1 MAGFTTR
8 PEVSGTF
15 GVVASTHWIASGV
28 GFGVLE
34 RGGNAFDAAAA
45 TAFTL
50 QVIEPHLNGPASD
63 APVILYHAATRRTV
77 VVCGQGPAPKAATI
91 AKYRDL
97 GLDLVPGAGL
107 LAAVVPGATDAW
119 LHVLA
124 TYGTKTL
131 AETLAPAIHYAENGF
146 PVLPSIAG
154 TIKSVRDL
162 FRDEWKTSGALWLKN
177 GEPPKA
183 GDYHKNETLAATY
196 RRLIKEAESAGGDRV
211 KQIEAAR
218 KSWSDGFV
226 ADAVDKFAR
235 IPAMDSSGERHAG
248 LLTGADMAGWRAW
261 EEHPVTFEY
270 GAYTLAKPGPWSQG
284 PVLLQQLALL
294 EGFDLAAMDPMGPDF
309 VHTVVE
315 CAKLA
320 FADREAY
327 YGDPNFIT
335 VPMAKLLDKG
345 RNAERCKLVSASA
358 SLDDRPSKID
368 GYTIV
373 PTPVTGTT
381 AKFDVPTAAI
391 GEPTVRRNGEARG
404 DTVHLDVVDRH
415 GNMVAATPSGG
426 WLPSSPTIP
435 DLGFCLGSRAQM
447 FWLQDGHPS
456 ALMPGKRP
464 RATLSP
470 SFAFK
475 NGEPYMAFGTPGGDG
490 QDQWPLIAFLRHV
503 HHGMNLQEAID
514 SPVFHSEHF
523 RNSFFPREA
532 RPGVIV
538 AEGRLPK
545 ATVEELKRRGHTL
558 EMSADWSLSR
568 MTAVTRENGL
578 MKGGASPR
586 GMQGYAVGR

>member
-15 GVVASTHWIASGV
+15 GVVASTHWIASSV

-34 RGGNAFDAAAA
+34 RGGNAFDAAVA
-45 TAFTL
+45 TAFAL
-50 QVIEPHLNGPASD
+50 QVIEPHLNGPGGD

-77 VVCGQGPAPKAATI
+77 VVCGQGPAPKAATV

-124 TYGTKTL
+124 NYGTLSL
-131 AETLAPAIHYAENGF
+131 ADALAPSIHYAENGF
-146 PVLPSIAG
+146 PMLPSIAG
-154 TIKSVRDL
+154 TIRSVGDL
-162 FRDEWKTSGALWLKN
+162 FRDEWKTSGAVWLKN

-183 GDYHKNETLAATY
+183 GDYHRNPALAATY
-196 RRLIKEAESAGGDRV
+196 RRLVKEGDAAIGDRT
-211 KQIEAAR
+211 KRIEAAR
-218 KSWSDGFV
+218 RAWSDGFI
-226 ADAVDKFAR
+226 AEAIDKFAR
-235 IPAMDSSGERHAG
+235 VPAMDSSGERHAG
-248 LLTGADMAGWRAW
+248 LLTGSDMAGWRAW
-261 EEHPVTFEY
+261 EEHPVTFDY
-270 GAYTLAKPGPWSQG
+270 AGYTLAKAGPWSQG

-294 EGFDLAAMDPMGPDF
+294 SNFDLGAMDPLGAEF

-327 YGDPNFIT
+327 YGDPNFVT
-335 VPMAKLLDKG
+335 VPMAQLLDKR
-345 RNAERCKLVSASA
+345 RNAERGKLVTAMA
-358 SLDDRPSKID
+358 SLEDRPSRID
-368 GYTIV
+368 GFSIV

-381 AKFDVPTAAI
+381 AKIDVPTAAI

-426 WLPSSPTIP
+426 WLPSSPTVP
-435 DLGFCLGSRAQM
+435 ELGFCLGSRAQM

-456 ALMPGKRP
+456 AIAPGKRP
-464 RATLSP
+464 RTTLSP

-475 NGEPYMAFGTPGGDG
+475 DGKPYMAFGTPGGDG

-503 HHGMNLQEAID
+503 HHGMNLQGAID

-523 RNSFFPREA
+523 RNSFYPRDA
-532 RPGVIV
+532 RPGLIV
-538 AEGRLPK
+538 AEGRLPA
-545 ATVEELKRRGHTL
+545 ATIAELERRGHRIQR
-558 EMSADWSLSR
+558 EADWSLSR
-568 MTAVTRENGL
+568 MTAVTQENGIFR
-578 MKGGASPR
+578 GGASPR

>member
-1 MAGFTTR
+1 GI
-8 PEVSGTF
+8 
-15 GVVASTHWIASGV
+15 VASTHWIASAV

-50 QVIEPHLNGPASD
+50 QVIEPHLNGPGGD
-63 APVILYHAATRRTV
+63 APIILYHAPTRRTV
-77 VVCGQGPAPKAATI
+77 VVCGQGPAPKAAII
-91 AKYRDL
+91 AKYREL

-119 LHVLA
+119 MHVLA
-124 TYGTKTL
+124 NYGTISL
-131 AETLAPAIHYAENGF
+131 ADALAPAIHYAENGF
-146 PVLPSIAG
+146 PVMPSIAG

-162 FRDEWKTSGALWLKN
+162 FTNEWKSSGAVWLAN
-177 GEPPKA
+177 GEPPAA
-183 GDYHKNETLAATY
+183 GSYHKNPSLAATY
-196 RRLIKEAESAGGDRV
+196 RRLIKEGQAGGGDRV
-211 KQIEAAR
+211 KQIEGAR
-218 KSWSDGFV
+218 KAWSDGFV
-226 ADAVDKFAR
+226 AEAIDRFSR

-261 EEHPVTFEY
+261 EEHPVTFDY
-270 GAYTLAKPGPWSQG
+270 GRYTLAKPGPWSQG

-294 EGFDLAAMDPMGPDF
+294 ANFDLAAMDPLGPDF
-309 VHTVVE
+309 AHTVIE

-327 YGDPNFIT
+327 YGDPNFIS
-335 VPMAKLLDKG
+335 VPMAQLLAKA
-345 RNAERCKLVSASA
+345 RNADRRKLVTQVA
-358 SLDDRPSKID
+358 SLEDRPSVID
-368 GYTIV
+368 GFKIV
-373 PTPVTGTT
+373 PTPVTGMT
-381 AKFDVPTAAI
+381 AKIDVPTAAI
-391 GEPTVRRNGEARG
+391 GEPTVRKNGEARG

-426 WLPSSPTIP
+426 WLPSSPTVP
-435 DLGFCLGSRAQM
+435 ELGFCLGSRAQM

-456 ALMPGKRP
+456 ALAPGKRP

-475 NGEPYMAFGTPGGDG
+475 DGEPYMAFGTPGGDG

-523 RNSFFPREA
+523 RNSFYPREA
-532 RPGVIV
+532 RPGVVV

-545 ATVEELKRRGHTL
+545 TTIEDLKRRGHTVSL
-558 EMSADWSLSR
+558 EPDWSLSR
-568 MTAVTRENGL
+568 MTAVTQDKGIFR
-578 MKGGASPR
+578 GGASPR